1 MNSGYYYVMEN
12 EFPFFFLVFQK
23 ERRRW
28 RKEKI
33 KDTPCRTDPLAYHSS
48 LTRLAHIFTICFV
61 CLESSLF
68 THCATRMHCQNYIPL
83 TFHEI
88 DTTNQSTSAHN
99 VKKGETVSSSFLV
112 RRKRGIII
120 SIHILFDFF
129 FFFNVGWTFSLS
141 PFKHDPSG
149 QGLSVVFFLF
159 YFIFFLSIFYGL

>member
-99 VKKGETVSSSFLV
+99 VKKGETVSSSFLS
-112 RRKRGIII
+112 REEEAR
-120 SIHILFDFF
+120 HYYEY
-129 FFFNVGWTFSLS
+129 TY
-141 PFKHDPSG
+141 
-149 QGLSVVFFLF
+149 SV
-159 YFIFFLSIFYGL
+159 